1 MATSRLIPGILRA
14 IKLDSSFYEEV
25 ESDSSYDSDAL
36 IVVVVASLLG
46 AFGAL
51 LRLAFSGNF
60 LQAILAFIVSAAVAL
75 VGFFLW
81 VWVATFVGTKMF
93 GGTGQFGNVKRALG
107 FAYAPQFLNVLAFIP
122 CLGGIIG
129 LIAWLLSIVAGVI
142 ALRQSLNQDTT
153 KALLTAL
160 VSAIVVFI
168 ITAIITGIFAAIGIG
183 GAAMMGAFNQ

>member
-25 ESDSSYDSDAL
+25 ESDSSYDS
-36 IVVVVASLLG
+36 
-46 AFGAL
+46 GAL

-81 VWVATFVGTKMF
+81 VWVATFIGTKMF

-129 LIAWLLSIVAGVI
+129 LIAWALSIVAAVI

-153 KALLTAL
+153 KAVLTAI
-160 VSAIVVFI
+160 VSAIVVFV
-168 ITAIITGIFAAIGIG
+168 ITAIITAIFAAIGIG

>member
-1 MATSRLIPGILRA
+1 MASSRLIPSIIRA

-25 ESDSSYDSDAL
+25 ESDASYDRDAL

-51 LRLAFSGNF
+51 LRLAFSGEF
-60 LQAILAFIVSAAVAL
+60 LGAILAFVVAAAVAL
-75 VGFFLW
+75 VGFFIW
-81 VWVATFVGTKMF
+81 VWVATFVGTKLF
-93 GGTGQFGNVKRALG
+93 GGTGQSANVKRALG

-129 LIAWLLSIVAGVI
+129 LIAWVLSIVAAVI
-142 ALRQSLNQDTT
+142 ALRQALNQDTT
-153 KALLTAL
+153 KAVLTAI

-183 GAAMMGAFNQ
+183 GAALTGAFNQ

>member
-1 MATSRLIPGILRA
+1 MASSRLIPSIIRA
-14 IKLDSSFYEEV
+14 IKLDSSFYEEA
-25 ESDSSYDSDAL
+25 ESDTSYDRDAL

-51 LRLAFSGNF
+51 LRFALSGNF
-60 LQAILAFIVSAAVAL
+60 LQAILAFIAAAVITL
-75 VGFFLW
+75 VGFFIW
-81 VWVATFVGTKMF
+81 VWVATFVGTKLF
-93 GGTGQFGNVKRALG
+93 GGTGHVKRALG

-129 LIAWLLSIVAGVI
+129 LVAWALSIVAAVI

-153 KALLTAL
+153 KAALTAI

-168 ITAIITGIFAAIGIG
+168 ITAIISAIFAAIGIG

>member
-1 MATSRLIPGILRA
+1 MASSRLIPSILRA

-25 ESDSSYDSDAL
+25 EQDASYDSDAL

-51 LRLAFSGNF
+51 LRLALSGHF
-60 LQAILAFIVSAAVAL
+60 LQAILAFVVSAAVTL
-75 VGFFLW
+75 VGFFIW
-81 VWVATFVGTKMF
+81 VWVATFVGTKLF

-107 FAYAPQFLNVLAFIP
+107 FAYAPQFLNILAFIP

-129 LIAWLLSIVAGVI
+129 LIAWVLSIIAAVI

-153 KALLTAL
+153 KAVLTAI
-160 VSAIVVFI
+160 VSAVVVFI
-168 ITAIITGIFAAIGIG
+168 ITAIVTAIFAMIGIG
-183 GAAMMGAFNQ
+183 GAAVMGAFNQ

>member
-1 MATSRLIPGILRA
+1 MTTSRLIPGILRA

-51 LRLAFSGNF
+51 IRIALSGHF
-60 LQAILAFIVSAAVAL
+60 LQAILAFIVAAVVTL
-75 VGFFLW
+75 VGFYIW
-81 VWVATFVGTKMF
+81 VWVATFVGTKLF

-107 FAYAPQFLNVLAFIP
+107 FAYAPQFLNILAFIP

-129 LIAWLLSIVAGVI
+129 LIAWVLSIIAAVI

-153 KALLTAL
+153 KAVLTAI
-160 VSAIVVFI
+160 VSAVVVFI
-168 ITAIITGIFAAIGIG
+168 ITAIVTAIFAMIGIG
-183 GAAMMGAFNQ
+183 GAALTGAFNQ

>member
-1 MATSRLIPGILRA
+1 MATDRLIPGILRA

-25 ESDSSYDSDAL
+25 ESDASYDRDAL

-51 LRLAFSGNF
+51 IRLALSGNF
-60 LQAILAFIVSAAVAL
+60 LQAILAFIVAAVVTLA
-75 VGFFLW
+75 GFFIW
-81 VWVATFVGTKMF
+81 VWVATFVGTKLF

-107 FAYAPQFLNVLAFIP
+107 FAYAPQFLNVLSFIP

-129 LIAWLLSIVAGVI
+129 LIAWVLSIVAAVI

-153 KALLTAL
+153 KAVLTAI
-160 VSAIVVFI
+160 VSAIVVFV
-168 ITAIITGIFAAIGIG
+168 ITAIITTIFAALGIG
-183 GAAMMGAFNQ
+183 VAALTGGLSG

>member
-1 MATSRLIPGILRA
+1 MASSRLIPGILRA

-51 LRLAFSGNF
+51 IRLALSGNF
-60 LQAILAFIVSAAVAL
+60 LQAILAFIVAAVVTL
-75 VGFFLW
+75 VGFFIW
-81 VWVATFVGTKMF
+81 VWVATFVGTKLF

-107 FAYAPQFLNVLAFIP
+107 FAYAPQFLNILVFIP

-129 LIAWLLSIVAGVI
+129 MIAWVLSIIAAVI

-153 KALLTAL
+153 KAVLTAI
-160 VSAIVVFI
+160 VSAIVVFV
-168 ITAIITGIFAAIGIG
+168 ITAIVTAIFAALGIG
-183 GAAMMGAFNQ
+183 AAALTGGLAG